1 MHGNVAVVMF
11 RQAFD
16 PSASGDL
23 DRFLR
28 SHCANVRDSRKGR
41 YWEFELEQCDITLL
55 VEPTQ
60 KSPWEYEDYIL
71 QLDLD
76 FNDVPEAAIISA
88 SRGGPEMRE
97 RLTRFAESLARQ
109 LNGISLGAID

>member
-11 RQAFD
+11 RHAFD
-16 PSASGDL
+16 ANASGDL
-23 DRFLR
+23 DHFLR
-28 SHCANVRDSRKGR
+28 SRCENVRDSRKGR
-41 YWEFELEQCDITLL
+41 YWEFKLEQCDITLL
-55 VEPTQ
+55 VDPTQ

-76 FNDVPEAAIISA
+76 FNDVPEAATISA

-97 RLTRFAESLARQ
+97 RLTRFAELLAQQ
-109 LNGISLGAID
+109 LDGISLGAID